1 MAIGSV
7 LQNDPEPPETPAP
20 APQAAPEPHK
30 TATAAKRQPPT
41 PAPTLF
47 EMARQAHQQMLREC
61 GLADRAAR
69 LDPEKTA
76 SGESEP
82 AGAE

>member
-20 APQAAPEPHK
+20 HK
-30 TATAAKRQPPT
+30 TATAARRQPPT